1 MKPNIIKKIKSK
13 YMATKTKKV
22 EKAKPV
28 VNQPIP
34 ADEVIDK
41 VIELFTI
48 HQETADAIME
58 DYFMQSGAV
67 LELEAS
73 YKNFIDAVYDIE
85 IKPEEKEEEDE
96 DADEKAFERYSKE
109 YSMYSV
115 TLTTEDQVEKLRT
128 FLETEIYPYHSD
140 QSNIHF

>member
-1 MKPNIIKKIKSK
+1 
-13 YMATKTKKV
+13 
-22 EKAKPV
+22 
-28 VNQPIP
+28 
-34 ADEVIDK
+34 
-41 VIELFTI
+41 
-48 HQETADAIME
+48 
-58 DYFMQSGAV
+58 
-67 LELEAS
+67 LEAS